1 MKKVFNI
8 NVIKKIKITLFKVN
22 KKLLKK
28 KIFFSY

>member
-28 KIFFSY
+28 KIFFSH